1 MAWHF
6 EIQSEPVAWLSE
18 SQEPGVR
25 YLALRDLL
33 GLPSDDPAFAGAR
46 REAHE
51 RGPIAAIL
59 NNMEE
64 DGFWVK
70 PGPGYNPKYRSTV
83 WAITALAQL
92 GSVGDRR
99 RTHRAGVPLPA
110 RSRAL
115 AARTVYGHRRAFRH
129 DRLPAGQPVR
139 RADGPRLRGPAV
151 GKSL

>member
-33 GLPSDDPAFAGAR
+33 GLPSDDPALAGAR

-59 NNMEE
+59 KQY
-64 DGFWVK
+64 GGGWLLGQAR
-70 PGPGYNPKYRSTV
+70 PG
-83 WAITALAQL
+83 L
-92 GSVGDRR
+92 
-99 RTHRAGVPLPA
+99 
-110 RSRAL
+110 
-115 AARTVYGHRRAFRH
+115 
-129 DRLPAGQPVR
+129 
-139 RADGPRLRGPAV
+139 
-151 GKSL
+151 